1 MSVNYALDSI
11 PKTKDTG
18 RNRKRSLHS
27 KSLLGFKGDEGFPGD
42 SDVKNLPVMQ
52 ETCI

>member
-18 RNRKRSLHS
+18 RNSFFLP
-27 KSLLGFKGDEGFPGD
+27 LDVVI
-42 SDVKNLPVMQ
+42 SDVMAGTVAFILSLAWFGHEN
-52 ETCI
+52 T